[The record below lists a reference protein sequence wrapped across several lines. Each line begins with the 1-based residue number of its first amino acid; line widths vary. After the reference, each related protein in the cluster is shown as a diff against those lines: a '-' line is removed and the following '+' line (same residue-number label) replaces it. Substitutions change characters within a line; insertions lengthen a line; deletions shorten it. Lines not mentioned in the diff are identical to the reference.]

1 MDWRQQVDSYCERV
15 DPSFWAEPVNFVT
28 NLAFILGALWIWPRV
43 KGLIWGQVLAANL
56 FVIGVGSGLFHS
68 YAEVWAAAVDVLP
81 ILSFVLIYIYIAHRS
96 YWGHSVTRASIWLV
110 AFVPFVALTVPL
122 FQLVPGL
129 GGSASYAPVALLIA
143 LHAVLL
149 RSRLPQVAR
158 GLGIGAALLAGA
170 ILARSLDLP
179 LCQSW
184 PMGTHFLWHILNA
197 VMLTHMIGVYRAHM
211 LAATR
216 AER

>member
-1 MDWRQQVDSYCERV
+1 M
-15 DPSFWAEPVNFVT
+15 
-28 NLAFILGALWIWPRV
+28 
-43 KGLIWGQVLAANL
+43 
-56 FVIGVGSGLFHS
+56 
-68 YAEVWAAAVDVLP
+68 LP

-96 YWGHSVTRASIWLV
+96 YWGHSVTRASFWLA

-122 FQLVPGL
+122 FQQIPGL
-129 GGSASYAPVALLIA
+129 GGSASYAPIALLIA

-158 GLGIGAALLAGA
+158 GLGIGAALLAVS

-184 PMGTHFLWHILNA
+184 PLGTHFLWHILNA